1 MSYIPGAQQ
10 SNEIFSVQLTPE
22 AKALKP
28 EIRSLIQMSYSPG
41 AHQANESS
49 SVPLTPGR

>member
-28 EIRSLIQMSYSPG
+28 EIRSLQMSYSPG